1 MEITKICKKCGED
14 KPLSY
19 YSYHKEGLYQKRS
32 RCKSCLTIEDR
43 LYTQTP
49 KRKEAM
55 KIKNKNN
62 VLTLRKTKSKSLK
75 KSVDELT
82 DSYILKGLVNQVIKQ
97 VKINRNDIPQEI
109 IDLKRVLIKTHRLC
123 QQLQN

>member
-1 MEITKICKKCGED
+1 MEITKVCKKCGED

-19 YSYHKEGLYQKRS
+19 YSYHREGLYQKRP
-32 RCKSCLTIEDR
+32 RCKACLTIEER

-49 KRKEAM
+49 KRKEIM

-62 VLTLRKTKSKSLK
+62 VIILRKTKSKSLK
-75 KSVDELT
+75 KGIDELN
-82 DSYILKGLVNQVIKQ
+82 DSYILKRLINQ
-97 VKINRNDIPQEI
+97 VKINRSDIPQEI